1 MQKYMDKNNTDVLFK
16 NFTQE
21 PKFPF
26 LSSSFL
32 PALTKTIRIRGID
45 TSDIRTGT

>member
-1 MQKYMDKNNTDVLFK
+1 MDKNNTEVLLM
-16 NFTQE
+16 NITQD

-32 PALTKTIRIRGID
+32 PALTKTIRIRDIS